1 MILKNI
7 TQNCSKNFGKLF
19 FQLNFNEKYFFI
31 AFFKKS
37 KKDEMSCNKGIQKS
51 RNAHPCGGRG
61 KMLNFKI
68 FFGKLFI
75 FQLNRQKLDS
85 GVLGNFYRGIW
96 KISAFKLFM
105 QPYFQEQAIRN
116 LWITKDSRNSSTN
129 LMNRYVFSRKNI
141 ETLSLNLTNNK
152 IFCINYLN
160 YDRNFSKKKIP
171 LNIFEEL

>member
-31 AFFKKS
+31 AFLKKS

-68 FFGKLFI
+68 FFGKFFI
-75 FQLNRQKLDS
+75 FQLNRQKLES

-96 KISAFKLFM
+96 KKKCFQAFHATIFSGVGDSESVDHQGQQKFFYQLDEPVCF
-105 QPYFQEQAIRN
+105 FQ
-116 LWITKDSRNSSTN
+116 
-129 LMNRYVFSRKNI
+129 
-141 ETLSLNLTNNK
+141 
-152 IFCINYLN
+152 
-160 YDRNFSKKKIP
+160 KKY
-171 LNIFEEL
+171 